1 MTCINVKFFP
11 AGVRLFG
18 LSTLF
23 WIHSGICICLCIIGM
38 LILPETQGKTLTEIS
53 EMYLEKPKFKNT
65 RDSFSL
71 KDTNNSSLSGNL
83 INVVVQRRNRKT
95 TV

>member
-11 AGVRLFG
+11 AGVRLYG

-53 EMYLEKPKFKNT
+53 EMYLDKPKFKNS
-65 RDSFSL
+65 RDSFTL
-71 KDTNNSSLSGNL
+71 KNTNN
-83 INVVVQRRNRKT
+83 
-95 TV
+95 